1 MYKEKVMLSI
11 PALDSIGMNTS
22 KDTIKDPPSS
32 LQSTLSKIQ
41 TKPLYI
47 STEDPATHF

>member
-1 MYKEKVMLSI
+1 MHDESYIYNSVKNKEKYKE
-11 PALDSIGMNTS
+11 
-22 KDTIKDPPSS
+22 PPSS

-47 STEDPATHF
+47 STEGPATHF